1 MEKILSTFIRLCF
14 ITCLANLIPQPVV
27 AQTRVVTIKR
37 VAGPPSLDGFS
48 GMQPTAEIAQAYTR
62 LAGFV
67 QREPRDGMPSSERTE
82 AYLGYDNANLY
93 VIFLCWDSQMG
104 RVRGHMTRRE
114 NLTDEDTVSIYIDS
128 FHDRQRAY
136 VFTVNPAGVQQDAI
150 WTEQGGSDT
159 TLDKREGLDT
169 TFDTVWDSHGKIT
182 DQGFFVFISIPF
194 NSLRFPKISSQWGI
208 LLERTIS
215 RKTEDTFWPAVSNRV
230 QGRLTQEGSMQG
242 IESVT
247 RGRNIQ
253 ITPYA
258 LARSFHGLDLS
269 DPNATRFSNRH
280 LLGTGGLDSKI
291 VLNNSFVLDTTI
303 NPDFSQVES
312 DEPQVTINQRF
323 EVFFPGK
330 RPFFLE
336 NADFFQTAFTR
347 NNFFHLT
354 APLLFTRRIKDPE
367 FGVRL
372 TGKTGSTSVGLLLAD
387 DRSPGETVPS
397 SDPLFRKRA
406 YYGVGRVARDIPKD
420 SKIGVTFT
428 DREFN
433 GTFNRVGGI
442 DGRFRLPRNW
452 TLMAGGNVSSD
463 LDGDGT
469 YSFGRTTDVRAVED
483 GEHFHQEFAFYDST
497 PGCIQSTGF
506 FRRPDIRRVFD
517 FTQYKFR
524 PKKSVITWWAP
535 IASYF
540 TSFDHNGTRLDQNA
554 FAQIEVQFKG
564 ATYSDFYIGT
574 TDDFLRPQDFTTLS
588 KTTKFP
594 QNFRGGDFSTQ
605 ITKAASVTIS
615 YYRQVSINFD
625 PPTGK
630 APFLANQDSLS
641 STIALRPFTA
651 LSIDN
656 SYILNRYTS
665 LHSPDS
671 VFNNHILRSKW
682 NYQFTQRLSA
692 RMIAQYSA
700 VLANPTHTTIPSTTN
715 LNVDFLITYLVHPG
729 TAVYVGYN
737 SNLENL
743 DHMLRQDP
751 SGAIL
756 RTGDHLINDGRQL
769 FVKASYEFRF

>member
-1 MEKILSTFIRLCF
+1 MAKRMQPIIGICF
-14 ITCLANLIPQPVV
+14 ITCLSLHMTRAAA
-27 AQTRVVTIKR
+27 AQTKAVAIKR
-37 VAGPPSLDGFS
+37 VASPPSLDDFS
-48 GMQPTAEIAQAYTR
+48 AMQPAVGIVKGYTK
-62 LAGFV
+62 LEGFI
-67 QREPRDGMPSSERTE
+67 QREPRDGVPSSERTE
-82 AYLGYDNANLY
+82 AYLGYDNTNLY
-93 VIFLCWDSQMG
+93 VIYLCWDSEVG

-114 NLTDEDTVSIYIDS
+114 NLTDEDSVSLYLDS
-128 FHDRQRAY
+128 FYDNQRAY
-136 VFTVNPAGVQQDAI
+136 VFTANAAGVQQDGI
-150 WTEQGGSDT
+150 WTEQG
-159 TLDKREGLDT
+159 GLDT
-169 TFDTVWDSHGKIT
+169 TFDTVWDSHGKMT
-182 DQGFFVFISIPF
+182 DQGFVVLISVPF
-194 NSLRFPKISSQWGI
+194 KSLRFPKTAIRWGI

-215 RKTEDTFWPAVSNRV
+215 RKNEDTFWPAVSNRV

-242 IESVT
+242 IVSVS
-247 RGRNIQ
+247 RGRNLQ
-253 ITPYA
+253 LTPYV
-258 LARSFHGLDLS
+258 LGRSFHALDLT
-269 DPNATRFSNRH
+269 DPNMPKFSNRH
-280 LLGTGGLDSKI
+280 FLGTGGLDSKI

-323 EVFFPGK
+323 EVFFPEK

-336 NADFFQTAFTR
+336 NSDFFQTAFTR

-367 FGVRL
+367 FGIRL
-372 TGKTGSTSVGLLLAD
+372 TGKAGSTSVGLLFVD

-397 SDPLFRKRA
+397 SDPLFGKRVH
-406 YYGVGRVARDIPKD
+406 YTVARIARDVFKD
-420 SKIGVTFT
+420 SKVGLIFT
-428 DREFN
+428 DRELS

-442 DGRFRLPRNW
+442 DARFRLPRNW

-463 LDGDGT
+463 FDGDGK

-483 GEHFHQEFAFYDST
+483 GEHYHQEFAFYNST
-497 PGCIQSTGF
+497 PGYIQRTGF
-506 FRRPDIRRVFD
+506 FRRPDIRRFFD
-517 FTQYKFR
+517 FSQYKFR
-524 PKKSVITWWAP
+524 PKKGVIAWWSP

-554 FAQIEVQFKG
+554 FGQIDVQFRG
-564 ATYSDFYIGT
+564 ATYFDFYIGT
-574 TDDFLRPQDFTTLS
+574 TDDFLRPQDFTTLA

-594 QNFRGGDFSTQ
+594 QNFRGGDFTTQ

-625 PPTGK
+625 PPVGK

-641 STIALRPFTA
+641 STIGLRPLTA

-656 SYILNRYTS
+656 SYILNRFTNR
-665 LHSPDS
+665 HGPNS

-692 RMIAQYSA
+692 RLIAQYAA
-700 VLANPTHTTIPSTTN
+700 VLANPTQTTIPSTKN

-743 DHMLRQDP
+743 DPLLRQDP
-751 SGAIL
+751 SGEIL
-756 RTGDHLINDGRQL
+756 RTRDHLINDGRQF
-769 FVKASYEFRF
+769 FVKASYQFRF